1 MHNPVLDD
9 MAEYAF
15 DRLRALLKDVTPPAG
30 LDPIIMSLGEPNH
43 EPPDIISRTVAGHG
57 DKWGRYP
64 PTAGAAAHLEAC
76 AGWLERRYGLPGG
89 LVDPARHV
97 CAAMGSRESL
107 YMAGDVCIPQ
117 TKNGGRPVVAIP
129 NPFYQAYYGAAKLNG
144 AEVAVLSGSPA
155 GGYLPDF
162 SELSGEQ
169 LRRTAMVYL
178 CTPSN
183 PQGTAAGLDYL
194 SRAVELAREHDFVLA
209 VDECYAE
216 IYLGEPTPGILQAC
230 AAAGGGLEN
239 VLTFNS
245 LSKRSS
251 SPGLRS
257 GFVAGD
263 EGIISRLKRLRAYGG
278 ATIPAP
284 LAEAATALWNDDAHV
299 EANRALYREK
309 FDRADEILAGVLG
322 YYRPDGGFFLWLEAG
337 DGEEAAR
344 RLWAEAAVRVV
355 PGAYVGLADRS
366 GVNPG
371 DGRIR
376 VALVDDPA
384 TVAEGLTRI
393 RNTLAS

>member
-9 MAEYAF
+9 MEEYAF
-15 DRLRALLKDVTPPAG
+15 DRLRALLKDVNPPAG
-30 LDPIIMSLGEPNH
+30 LDPVIMSLGEPRH
-43 EPPDIISRTVAGHG
+43 EPPDIINRAVAEHG

-76 AGWLERRYGLPGG
+76 AGWLNRRYGLAGG
-89 LVDPARHV
+89 LIDPARHV

-107 YMAGDVCIPQ
+107 YMAGDVCIPR
-117 TKNGGRPVVAIP
+117 TKNGRRPVVAIP
-129 NPFYQAYYGAAKLNG
+129 NPFYQAYYGTAKLNG
-144 AEVAVLSGSPA
+144 AEVAVLSGTPA
-155 GGYLPDF
+155 AGYLPDL
-162 SELSGEQ
+162 SELGGDQ

-178 CTPSN
+178 CTPAN

-194 SRAVELAREHDFVLA
+194 SHAIDLAREYDFVLA

-216 IYLGEPTPGILQAC
+216 IYNGEPTAGILQAC

-251 SPGLRS
+251 APGLRS

-309 FDRADEILAGVLG
+309 FDRADRILAGVLG
-322 YYRPDGGFFLWLEAG
+322 YYRPDGGFFLWLEVG
-337 DGEEAAR
+337 DGEEATR

-355 PGAYVGLADRS
+355 PGAYLGLADRS

-371 DGRIR
+371 DSRIR